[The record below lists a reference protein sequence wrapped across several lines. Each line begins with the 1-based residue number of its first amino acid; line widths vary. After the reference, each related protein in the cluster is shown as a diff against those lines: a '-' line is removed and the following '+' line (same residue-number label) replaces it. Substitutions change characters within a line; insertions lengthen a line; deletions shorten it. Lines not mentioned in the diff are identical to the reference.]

1 MGDEDGPEVAKTVYE
16 ALFSQETVEL
26 DAVPRALDAAVR
38 KLRVQGVA
46 PERWATFIHLG
57 A

>member
-16 ALFSQETVEL
+16 ALFEQETVEL
-26 DAVPRALDAAVR
+26 NMVPRALDAAVR
-38 KLRVQGVA
+38 KLRAQGVA